1 MKKTLP
7 YFAGF
12 CYNILAMIHEE
23 SISNKLL
30 VLFVLEKMEIP
41 IKEELLASICSE
53 DNDWIPYFDCRHA
66 ISELVKGGFISKMDS
81 SSDPMLTL
89 SEDGHTCL
97 MHFHN
102 DIPKSMRD
110 IITEFTKSAR
120 LKYKKKQ
127 EFFCNYYRNAD
138 NTYTVEMKI
147 MEVVSPILQIKCVT
161 TQKQAIS
168 IYNSWN
174 RKAPE
179 VYKALYDILLD

>member
-1 MKKTLP
+1 
-7 YFAGF
+7 
-12 CYNILAMIHEE
+12 MIHEE

-30 VLFVLEKMEIP
+30 VLFVLEKLEMP
-41 IKEELLASICSE
+41 IKEELLTSICSE
-53 DNDWIPYFDCRHA
+53 DNNWMGYFDCLQI
-66 ISELVKGGFISKMDS
+66 ISELIKGGFISKMDS
-81 SSDPMLTL
+81 AGDPMLSL
-89 SEDGHTCL
+89 SEDGHLCL
-97 MHFHN
+97 LHFHN
-102 DIPKSMRD
+102 DIPKSVRD
-110 IITEFTKSAR
+110 TVTEFAKKAR

-147 MEVVSPILQIKCVT
+147 LEVVRPIVQLKCVT